1 MELKTKEQIANMDID
16 EKRTYL
22 TELEQY
28 REQLMA
34 TKNLRE
40 QSSGLKRAAETM
52 MKYNPTGAFDL
63 MDKSAQTDIKR
74 DQLLRN
80 KGMNP
85 EEVRR
90 QLRINAD
97 RESRMALD
105 QGLTKA
111 EQSMY
116 RKRANVY
123 LAESEKD
130 DPSLQQ
136 AAIDVGMLI
145 RGGKGGGTGG
155 TGDTVDTKKS
165 VREDIDSLRKI
176 AYKGKELDAALLAIK
191 TKLNDASDLTQDE
204 KDALYDEAIQAST
217 KQNAPATD
225 VQKAKKF
232 IEDAVSTLD
241 PKKLYSGIRA
251 VIDQVE
257 GLKTQLKSGVGTAAL
272 TINMA
277 PLKQAMGSLSSSE
290 YGLAGSDMAAAFSNV
305 PFVGQTIATVSA
317 NKKFNN
323 KSEAVKAINA
333 MIESAN
339 KIILRYHPDNMQELT
354 GYEGSPAIFKEA
366 VKQIGSLGPLRKLEP
381 IALYNNQN
389 TEDGLRAGGLVK
401 PNPKDYKDAKSYNKA
416 KAEYRAKGGK

>member
-1 MELKTKEQIANMDID
+1 MEIKSKEQIANMDID

-28 REQLMA
+28 REQLVA

-111 EQSMY
+111 EQSTY

-145 RGGKGGGTGG
+145 RGGTGGGTGDKNPPI
-155 TGDTVDTKKS
+155 TDTVDTKKS

-232 IEDAVSTLD
+232 IEEAVSTLD
-241 PKKLYSGIRA
+241 PKKLYNGIRA

-290 YGLAGSDMAAAFSNV
+290 YGLAGSDVAAAFSNV

-339 KIILRYHPDNMQELT
+339 QIILRYHPDNMQELT
-354 GYEGSPAIFKEA
+354 GYEGSPATFKEA
-366 VKQIGSLGPLRKLEP
+366 VKQIGALGPLRKLKP
-381 IALYNNQN
+381 IALYNNRD
-389 TEDGLRAGGLVK
+389 TEDGLRTDKTPPSGARQAT
-401 PNPKDYKDAKSYNKA
+401 DEDF
-416 KAEYRAKGGK
+416 